1 MKYSE
6 LGSTG
11 LSISRIVLGCMSFG
25 SPGWRDWVL
34 DEEGAQPLLNK
45 ALDAG
50 INFFD
55 TANVYSKGE
64 SEEIVG
70 RFLKANAKRKDV
82 VISTKMFYP
91 SRETPDLLGLTRENI
106 LGSIAGSL
114 QRLGTDYVD
123 IYQVHR
129 WDELNPIEETMDA
142 LHDVVKSGKAR
153 FVGASNM
160 RCWQLA
166 KAQMTA
172 QAQGWSGFA
181 TMQNHYNLLHREDER
196 DLIPFC
202 RDQGMG
208 LIPWSPLA
216 RGRIAR
222 AGQTA
227 TQTSRGADDAQIQDL
242 LYGTAAD
249 PVLDAIAAVATA
261 MGVPPAQIGLAWL
274 IHKGVQPVV
283 GATKASHMDDAI
295 AAENLTLSE
304 EHIAQLEEAYTPRP
318 LAELPWN
325 FTDNQDPRT
334 AGCYLPDLNDLF

>member
-6 LGSTG
+6 LGRTG
-11 LSISRIVLGCMSFG
+11 LLVSRIVLGCMSFG
-25 SPGWRDWVL
+25 SPSWRNWVL
-34 DEEGAQPLLNK
+34 DEDSSQPFLK
-45 ALDAG
+45 QALDAG

-55 TANVYSKGE
+55 TANVYSKGV
-64 SEEIVG
+64 SEEIIG
-70 RFLKANAKRKDV
+70 RFLKANTKRDDV

-106 LGSIAGSL
+106 LSSIDGSL

-123 IYQVHR
+123 IYQVHC
-129 WDELNPIEETMDA
+129 WDELTPIEEIMEA

-160 RCWQLA
+160 RCSHLA
-166 KAQMTA
+166 KAQLAA

-181 TMQNHYNLLHREDER
+181 TMKNHYNLLHRKNER

-222 AGQTA
+222 AGQPFA
-227 TQTSRGADDAQIQDL
+227 QTSRSTDDALVQNL
-242 LYGTAAD
+242 LYGIADD
-249 PVLDAIAAVATA
+249 PVLDAIAEVAKA
-261 MGVPPAQIGLAWL
+261 KGVPTAQIGLAWL

-283 GATKASHMDDAI
+283 GATKAKHIDDAI
-295 AAENLTLSE
+295 AAECLALSE
-304 EHIAQLEEAYTPRP
+304 EEIAQLENAYTPRP

-325 FTDNQDPRT
+325 FTDNQDPRLK
-334 AGCYLPDLNDLF
+334 AGKGAEN